1 MGAIDVKKF
10 KMQIK
15 NEIDDVLVQ
24 SQEFKEKIGFD
35 CFAGIVKRTPVDTG
49 RARGNWMV
57 SLGSAVEAVVD
68 SGPTIS
74 NDEPVPSALKNE
86 GLSTIS
92 KSKPGQ
98 DIVISNNL
106 PYIVRL
112 EEGHSKQA
120 PTGMVAH
127 TLARVSKEVI

>member
-24 SQEFKEKIGFD
+24 SQEFKEKIGCD

-74 NDEPVPSALKNE
+74 DGQSTPSALINQ
-86 GLSTIS
+86 GMSTIS

>member
-57 SLGSAVEAVVD
+57 SLGAAVEAVVD

-106 PYIVRL
+106 PYIVFL
-112 EEGHSKQA
+112 EEGTTKQNA
-120 PTGMVAH
+120 KGMVAH
-127 TLARVSKEVI
+127 NVARVSKEVI

>member
-74 NDEPVPSALKNE
+74 DGQSTPSALINQ
-86 GLSTIS
+86 GMSTIS

>member
-74 NDEPVPSALKNE
+74 DGQSSPSALINQ
-86 GLSTIS
+86 GMSTIS

-106 PYIVRL
+106 PYIVFL
-112 EEGHSKQA
+112 EEGTTKQNA
-120 PTGMVAH
+120 KGMVAH
-127 TLARVSKEVI
+127 NVARVSKEVI

>member
-10 KMQIK
+10 KIK
-15 NEIDDVLVQ
+15 VNDELEDVLVT
-24 SQEFKEKIGFD
+24 SQEFKEKIAFD
-35 CFAGIVKRTPVDTG
+35 LFAGIIKDTPVDTG

-74 NDEPVPSALKNE
+74 NDEPVPSAVKNE

-106 PYIVRL
+106 PYIVFL
-112 EEGHSKQA
+112 EEGTTKQNA
-120 PTGMVAH
+120 KGMVAH
-127 TLARVSKEVI
+127 NVARVSKEVI

>member
-1 MGAIDVKKF
+1 
-10 KMQIK
+10 
-15 NEIDDVLVQ
+15 
-24 SQEFKEKIGFD
+24 
-35 CFAGIVKRTPVDTG
+35 
-49 RARGNWMV
+49 MV

-74 NDEPVPSALKNE
+74 NDEPVPSALKHE

-106 PYIVRL
+106 PYIVFL
-112 EEGHSKQA
+112 EEGTTKQHA
-120 PTGMVAH
+120 KGMVAH
-127 TLARVSKEVI
+127 NVARVSKEVI